1 MIILKI
7 LHNREIR
14 RRLAM
19 KKRTSLV
26 LALGLTMGSVLP
38 ITAAAKTVPY
48 NVTVTKE
55 AEQFGKDAK
64 VNWKKGQTVPSFVH
78 GKLSTKAYKDKAAIK
93 QFLKENKGRYQLDTA
108 KDLTL
113 LDVQT
118 DELGSTHYNF
128 VQSVQGI
135 PVDGAKFKVHT
146 DKNGII
152 TAVNGDVFPE
162 ASSYFKG
169 ALKAQLTKDAALDQ
183 SWKAIKVTKAETLT
197 HAEEGPTISA
207 HKVEDTVEKVELVV
221 YKKGNEFN
229 LAYKTNLQFI
239 QPYPANWVVYVDA
252 INGSVLDSYN
262 AVADGTGVGVLGDT
276 KTLNTYYSSGTYY
289 LYDITKP
296 MAGVIETRTA
306 KNRSLL
312 PGSYSVDPDNI
323 FNAASQRADVDAHYY
338 AGAVYD
344 YYKNT
349 FNRNSFDN
357 NGATIRS
364 TVHYGRNYNNAF
376 WNGAQMVY
384 GDGDGTTFRSLSGA
398 LDVVAHEITHAVTE
412 RTAGLEYQY
421 QSGAL
426 NESFSDVF
434 GVFLDK
440 GDYLMGEDVYTP
452 NKAGDALRSLSSPSL
467 YGQPEHMNNYVNT
480 TSDNGGVHTN
490 SGIPNKAAYLT
501 ISNLGTAVSEKIYYR
516 ALTVYLAPQSD
527 FSDARAALLAAAADL
542 YGSGSTQYN
551 AVATS
556 WSQVGV
562 N

>member
-1 MIILKI
+1 
-7 LHNREIR
+7 
-14 RRLAM
+14 M

-26 LALGLTMGSVLP
+26 LALGLTVGAVLP
-38 ITAAAKTVPY
+38 ITAAAQTQSAVPY
-48 NVTVTKE
+48 NVMVTKD
-55 AEQFGKDAK
+55 AKQYGKDAK

-78 GKLSTKAYKDKAAIK
+78 GKLSTKALNDKAAVK
-93 QFLKENKGRYQLDTA
+93 QFLKENKELYQLDA
-108 KDLTL
+108 DKDLTL
-113 LDVQT
+113 LGVQK
-118 DELGSTHYNF
+118 DELGTTHYDF

-146 DKNGII
+146 DKNGIV

-169 ALKAQLTKDAALDQ
+169 ALKAQLSKADALDKA
-183 SWKAIKVTKAETLT
+183 WKSINLSKKDTLT
-197 HAEEGPTISA
+197 NAEVDPTGK
-207 HKVEDTVEKVELVV
+207 KVEDTAEKAELVV
-221 YKKGNEFN
+221 YKKTNDFY

-239 QPYPANWVVYVDA
+239 QPYGANWVVYVDA
-252 INGSVLDSYN
+252 VNGNILNSYN
-262 AVADGTGVGVLGDT
+262 AVADGAATGSGYGVLGDY
-276 KTLNTYYSSGTYY
+276 KTFNTYFSNSTYY
-289 LYDITKP
+289 LYDVTKP
-296 MAGVIETRTA
+296 MTGVIETRTA
-306 KNRSLL
+306 QNRTLL
-312 PGSYSVDPDNI
+312 PGNYSVDPDNL
-323 FNAASQRADVDAHYY
+323 FNAVSQGADVDANYY
-338 AGAVYD
+338 AGKVYD

-364 TVHYGRNYNNAF
+364 SVHYSRNYNNAF
-376 WNGAQMVY
+376 WNGQQMVY
-384 GDGDGTTFRSLSGA
+384 GDGDGVQFRPLSGA
-398 LDVVAHEITHAVTE
+398 LDVVAHELTHAVTE

-426 NESFSDVF
+426 NESISDTF

-452 NKAGDALRSLSSPSL
+452 QKSGDALRSLSNPTL
-467 YGQPEHMNNYVNT
+467 YGQPDHMNNYVNT

-501 ISNLGTAVSEKIYYR
+501 INSLGTSVAEKIYYR

-542 YGSGSTQYN
+542 YGTGSTQYN
-551 AVATS
+551 AVANA

>member
-1 MIILKI
+1 
-7 LHNREIR
+7 
-14 RRLAM
+14 M

-38 ITAAAKTVPY
+38 ITAAAKTIPY
-48 NVTVTKE
+48 NVTVTKD
-55 AEQFGKDAK
+55 AAQFGKDAK

-78 GKLSTKAYKDKAAIK
+78 GKLSNKVYKDIDGIK
-93 QFLKENKGRYQLDTA
+93 QFLKENKALYQLDTA

-113 LDVQT
+113 LDVET
-118 DELGSTHYNF
+118 DGLGSTHYNF
-128 VQSVQGI
+128 IQSIQGI

-146 DKNGII
+146 DKNGIV

-169 ALKAQLTKDAALDQ
+169 ALKAQLSKDTALDK
-183 SWKAIKVTKAETLT
+183 SWKSIKVTKEETITNAE
-197 HAEEGPTISA
+197 AGPTGKKI
-207 HKVEDTVEKVELVV
+207 EDTVEKAELVV
-221 YKKGNEFN
+221 YKNGNEFN

-252 INGSVLDSYN
+252 VNGNILNSYN

-289 LYDITKP
+289 LYDTTKP
-296 MAGVIETRTA
+296 MTGVIETLTA
-306 KNRSLL
+306 VNRSRL
-312 PGSYSVDPDNI
+312 PGNYSVDPDNN
-323 FNAASQRADVDAHYY
+323 FNATSQRADVDAHYY
-338 AGAVYD
+338 AGVVYD

-357 NGATIRS
+357 KGATLRS

-398 LDVVAHEITHAVTE
+398 LDVVAHELTHAVTE

-426 NESFSDVF
+426 NESISDTF

-452 NKAGDALRSLSSPSL
+452 NKAGDALRSLSNPGL
-467 YGQPEHMNNYVNT
+467 YGQPENMSGYVNT

-501 ISNLGTAVSEKIYYR
+501 ISSLGTAVAEKIYYR

-527 FSDARAALLAAAADL
+527 FSDARAALLAAASDL
-542 YGSGSTQYN
+542 YGSSSTQYN
-551 AVATS
+551 AVKSAWT
-556 WSQVGV
+556 QVGV

>member
-1 MIILKI
+1 
-7 LHNREIR
+7 
-14 RRLAM
+14 M

-38 ITAAAKTVPY
+38 ITAAANTIPY
-48 NVTVTKE
+48 NVTGQKE
-55 AEQFGKDAK
+55 AKQFGKDVK
-64 VNWKKGQTVPSFVH
+64 VNWKKGQAVPSFVH
-78 GKLSTKAYKDKAAIK
+78 GKLSTKTHKNKDDIK
-93 QFLKENKGRYQLDTA
+93 QFLKENKEIYQLDTD

-113 LDVQT
+113 LGIET

-146 DKNGII
+146 DKDGIV
-152 TAVNGDVFPE
+152 TAVNGDVFLE

-169 ALKAQLTKDAALDQ
+169 KLKAQVAKEAALEKA
-183 SWKAIKVTKAETLT
+183 WKSIHVTKAETET
-197 HAEEGPTISA
+197 NAEAGPDG
-207 HKVEDTVEKVELVV
+207 KKFEDTVEKADLVV
-221 YKKGNEFN
+221 YKKENDFY

-252 INGSVLDSYN
+252 VNGNVLDSYN
-262 AVADGTGVGVLGDT
+262 AVNDAGTGIGVLGDT
-276 KTLNTYYSSGTYY
+276 KTLNTNYSDGTYY
-289 LYDITKP
+289 LYDTTKP

-306 KNRSLL
+306 VNKTRL
-312 PGSYSVDPDNI
+312 PGNYSVDPDNN
-323 FNAASQRADVDAHYY
+323 FNATSQRADVDAHYY

-349 FNRNSFDN
+349 FNRNSFDG
-357 NGATIRS
+357 NGATLRS

-376 WNGAQMVY
+376 WNGSQMVY
-384 GDGDGTTFRSLSGA
+384 GDGDGTIFTSLSGS
-398 LDVVAHEITHAVTE
+398 LDVIAHELTHAVTE
-412 RTAGLEYQY
+412 RTSGLEYRN

-426 NESFSDVF
+426 NESISDTF

-440 GDYLMGEDVYTP
+440 DDYLIGEDVYTP
-452 NKAGDALRSLSSPSL
+452 KKAGDALRSLSNPSL
-467 YGQPEHMNNYVNT
+467 YGQPEHMSNYVNT

-501 ISNLGTAVSEKIYYR
+501 ISNLGISVAEKIYYR
-516 ALTVYLAPQSD
+516 ALTVYLSPMSN
-527 FSDARAALLAAAADL
+527 FSDARASLLAAAADL
-542 YGSGSTQYN
+542 YGTGSTQYN
-551 AVATS
+551 AVASAWT
-556 WSQVGV
+556 QVGV

>member
-1 MIILKI
+1 
-7 LHNREIR
+7 
-14 RRLAM
+14 M

-38 ITAAAKTVPY
+38 ITAAAKTIPY
-48 NVTVTKE
+48 NVTITKD
-55 AEQFGKDAK
+55 AAQFGKDAK

-78 GKLSTKAYKDKAAIK
+78 GKLSNKVYKDIDGIK
-93 QFLKENKGRYQLDTA
+93 QFLKENKALYQLDTA

-113 LDVQT
+113 LDVET
-118 DELGSTHYNF
+118 DGLGSTHYNF
-128 VQSVQGI
+128 IQSIQGI

-146 DKNGII
+146 DKNGIV

-169 ALKAQLTKDAALDQ
+169 ALKAQLSKDTALDK
-183 SWKAIKVTKAETLT
+183 SWKSIKVTKEETITNAE
-197 HAEEGPTISA
+197 AGPTGKKI
-207 HKVEDTVEKVELVV
+207 EDTVEKAELVV
-221 YKKGNEFN
+221 YKNGNEFN

-252 INGSVLDSYN
+252 VNGNILNSYN

-289 LYDITKP
+289 LYDTTKP
-296 MAGVIETRTA
+296 MTGVIETLTA
-306 KNRSLL
+306 VNRSRL
-312 PGSYSVDPDNI
+312 PGNYSVDPDNN
-323 FNAASQRADVDAHYY
+323 FNATSQRADVDAHYY
-338 AGAVYD
+338 AGVVYD

-357 NGATIRS
+357 KGATLRS

-398 LDVVAHEITHAVTE
+398 LDVVAHELTHAVTE

-426 NESFSDVF
+426 NESISDTF

-452 NKAGDALRSLSSPSL
+452 NKAGDALRSLSNPGL
-467 YGQPEHMNNYVNT
+467 YGQPENMSGYVNT

-501 ISNLGTAVSEKIYYR
+501 ISSLGTAVAEKIYYR

-527 FSDARAALLAAAADL
+527 FSDARAALLAAASDL
-542 YGSGSTQYN
+542 YGSSSTQYN
-551 AVATS
+551 AVKSAWT
-556 WSQVGV
+556 QVGV

>member
-1 MIILKI
+1 M
-7 LHNREIR
+7 
-14 RRLAM
+14 M

-38 ITAAAKTVPY
+38 ITAAANTIPY
-48 NVTVTKE
+48 NVTGQKE
-55 AEQFGKDAK
+55 AKQFGKDVK
-64 VNWKKGQTVPSFVH
+64 VNWKKGQAVPSFVH
-78 GKLSTKAYKDKAAIK
+78 GKLSTKTHKNKDDIK
-93 QFLKENKGRYQLDTA
+93 QFLKENKEIYQLDTD

-113 LDVQT
+113 LGIET

-146 DKNGII
+146 DKDGIV
-152 TAVNGDVFPE
+152 TAVNGDVFLE

-169 ALKAQLTKDAALDQ
+169 KLKAQVAKEAALEKA
-183 SWKAIKVTKAETLT
+183 WKSIHVTKAETET
-197 HAEEGPTISA
+197 NAEAGPDG
-207 HKVEDTVEKVELVV
+207 KKFEDTVEKADLVV
-221 YKKGNEFN
+221 YKKENDFY

-252 INGSVLDSYN
+252 VNGNVLDSYN
-262 AVADGTGVGVLGDT
+262 AVNDAGTGIGVLGDT
-276 KTLNTYYSSGTYY
+276 KTLNTNYSDGTYY
-289 LYDITKP
+289 LYDTTKP

-306 KNRSLL
+306 VNKTRL
-312 PGSYSVDPDNI
+312 PGNYSVDPDNN
-323 FNAASQRADVDAHYY
+323 FNATSQRADVDAHYY

-349 FNRNSFDN
+349 FNRNSFDG
-357 NGATIRS
+357 NGATLRS

-376 WNGAQMVY
+376 WNGSQMVY
-384 GDGDGTTFRSLSGA
+384 GDGDGTIFTSLSGS
-398 LDVVAHEITHAVTE
+398 LDVIAHELTHAVTE
-412 RTAGLEYQY
+412 RTSGLEYRN

-426 NESFSDVF
+426 NESISDTF

-440 GDYLMGEDVYTP
+440 DDYLIGEDVYTP
-452 NKAGDALRSLSSPSL
+452 KKAGDALRSLSNPSL
-467 YGQPEHMNNYVNT
+467 YGQPEHMSNYVNT

-501 ISNLGTAVSEKIYYR
+501 ISNLGISVAEKIYYR
-516 ALTVYLAPQSD
+516 ALTVYLSPMSN
-527 FSDARAALLAAAADL
+527 FSDARASLLAAAADL
-542 YGSGSTQYN
+542 YGTGSTQYN
-551 AVATS
+551 AVASAWT
-556 WSQVGV
+556 QVGV

>member
-1 MIILKI
+1 
-7 LHNREIR
+7 
-14 RRLAM
+14 M

-26 LALGLTMGSVLP
+26 LALGLTVGSVLP

-48 NVTVTKE
+48 NVTVTKD
-55 AEQFGKDAK
+55 AAQFGKDAK

-78 GKLSTKAYKDKAAIK
+78 GKLSTKVYKDKDAIK
-93 QFLKENKGRYQLDTA
+93 QFLKENKELYQLDTA

-128 VQSVQGI
+128 VQSIQGI

-146 DKNGII
+146 DKNGIV

-169 ALKAQLTKDAALDQ
+169 ALKAQLSKDAALDK
-183 SWKAIKVTKAETLT
+183 SWKSIKVTKEETITNAE
-197 HAEEGPTISA
+197 AGPTGEKI
-207 HKVEDTVEKVELVV
+207 EDTVEKAELVV
-221 YKKGNEFN
+221 YKNGNEFN

-252 INGSVLDSYN
+252 VNGNILNSYN

-276 KTLNTYYSSGTYY
+276 KTINTNYSSGTYY

-296 MAGVIETRTA
+296 MTGVIETRTA
-306 KNRSLL
+306 GNKSRL
-312 PGSYSVDPDNI
+312 PGNYSVDADNN
-323 FNAASQRADVDAHYY
+323 FNATSQRADVDAHYY

-344 YYKNT
+344 YYYNT

-357 NGATIRS
+357 NGATLRS

-398 LDVVAHEITHAVTE
+398 LDVVAHELTHAVTE

-426 NESFSDVF
+426 NESISDTF

-440 GDYLMGEDVYTP
+440 GDYLVGEDVYTP
-452 NKAGDALRSLSSPSL
+452 NIAGDALRSLSNPSL
-467 YGQPEHMNNYVNT
+467 YGQPENMSGYVNT

-501 ISNLGTAVSEKIYYR
+501 ISSLGTAVAEKIYYR
-516 ALTVYLAPQSD
+516 ALTVYLAPQSN

-551 AVATS
+551 AVKSAWT
-556 WSQVGV
+556 QVGV

>member
-1 MIILKI
+1 M
-7 LHNREIR
+7 
-14 RRLAM
+14 
-19 KKRTSLV
+19 
-26 LALGLTMGSVLP
+26 LP

-48 NVTVTKE
+48 NVTVTKD
-55 AEQFGKDAK
+55 AAQFGKDAK

-78 GKLSTKAYKDKAAIK
+78 GKLSTKAYKDKEAIK
-93 QFLKENKGRYQLDTA
+93 QFLKENKELYQLDSS

-128 VQSVQGI
+128 VQSIQGI

-146 DKNGII
+146 DKNGIV

-162 ASSYFKG
+162 ASFYFKG
-169 ALKAQLTKDAALDQ
+169 ALKAQLSKDAALDQ
-183 SWKAIKVTKAETLT
+183 SWKSIKLTKAETLT
-197 HAEEGPTISA
+197 NPEAGPTGK
-207 HKVEDTVEKVELVV
+207 KVEDSVEKAELVV
-221 YKKGNEFN
+221 YKNGDQFN

-252 INGSVLDSYN
+252 VNGNILNSYN

-289 LYDITKP
+289 LYDTTKP
-296 MAGVIETRTA
+296 MTGVIETRTA
-306 KNRSLL
+306 ANQSRL
-312 PGSYSVDPDNI
+312 PGNYSVDADNN
-323 FNAASQRADVDAHYY
+323 FNATSQRADVDAHYY
-338 AGAVYD
+338 AGVVYD

-357 NGATIRS
+357 NGTTLRS

-398 LDVVAHEITHAVTE
+398 LDVVAHELTHAVTE
-412 RTAGLEYQY
+412 RTAGLQYQN

-426 NESFSDVF
+426 NESISDTF

-452 NKAGDALRSLSSPSL
+452 NKAGDALRSLSNPEL
-467 YGQPEHMNNYVNT
+467 YGQPSTMSGYVNT

-501 ISNLGTAVSEKIYYR
+501 ISSLGTAVAEKIYYR
-516 ALTVYLAPQSD
+516 ALTVYLTPTSN
-527 FSDARAALLAAAADL
+527 FSGARAALLAAAADL
-542 YGSGSTQYN
+542 YGTSSTQYN
-551 AVATS
+551 AVKSAWT
-556 WSQVGV
+556 QVGV

>member
-1 MIILKI
+1 
-7 LHNREIR
+7 
-14 RRLAM
+14 M

-38 ITAAAKTVPY
+38 ITAAAETIPY
-48 NVTVTKE
+48 NVTFKKD
-55 AEQFGKDAK
+55 ASQFGKDAK

-78 GKLSTKAYKDKAAIK
+78 GKLSTKVYKDIDGIK
-93 QFLKENKGRYQLDTA
+93 QFLKENKALYQLDTA

-113 LDVQT
+113 LDVET
-118 DELGSTHYNF
+118 DGLGSTHYNF
-128 VQSVQGI
+128 IQSIQGI

-146 DKNGII
+146 DKNGIV

-169 ALKAQLTKDAALDQ
+169 ALKAQLSKETALDQ
-183 SWKAIKVTKAETLT
+183 SWKSIKVTKEETITNAE
-197 HAEEGPTISA
+197 AGPTGKKI
-207 HKVEDTVEKVELVV
+207 EDTVEKAELVV
-221 YKKGNEFN
+221 YKNGNEFN

-252 INGSVLDSYN
+252 VNGNILNSYN

-296 MAGVIETRTA
+296 MTGVIETRTA
-306 KNRSLL
+306 VNRSRL
-312 PGSYSVDPDNI
+312 PGNYSVDPDNN
-323 FNAASQRADVDAHYY
+323 FNSTSQRADVDAHYY
-338 AGAVYD
+338 AGVVYD

-357 NGATIRS
+357 NGATLRS

-376 WNGAQMVY
+376 WNGSQMVY
-384 GDGDGTTFRSLSGA
+384 GDGDGITFRSLSGA
-398 LDVVAHEITHAVTE
+398 LDVVAHELTHAVTE

-426 NESFSDVF
+426 NESISDTF

-440 GDYLMGEDVYTP
+440 GDYLIGEDVYTP
-452 NKAGDALRSLSSPSL
+452 NKAGDALRSLSNPGL
-467 YGQPEHMNNYVNT
+467 YGQPENMSGYVNT

-501 ISNLGTAVSEKIYYR
+501 ISSLGTAVAEKIYYR

-527 FSDARAALLAAAADL
+527 FSDARAALLAAAADM
-542 YGSGSTQYN
+542 YGSSSTQYN
-551 AVATS
+551 AVKSAWT
-556 WSQVGV
+556 QVGV

>member
-1 MIILKI
+1 
-7 LHNREIR
+7 
-14 RRLAM
+14 M

-38 ITAAAKTVPY
+38 ITAAANTIPY
-48 NVTVTKE
+48 NVTVQKE
-55 AEQFGKDAK
+55 AKQFGKEAK
-64 VNWKKGQTVPSFVH
+64 VNWKKGQAVPSFVH
-78 GKLSTKAYKDKAAIK
+78 GKLSTKTHKNKDDIK
-93 QFLKENKGRYQLDTA
+93 QFLKENKEIYQLDTD

-113 LDVQT
+113 LGIET

-146 DKNGII
+146 DKDGIV
-152 TAVNGDVFPE
+152 TAVNGDVFLE

-169 ALKAQLTKDAALDQ
+169 KLKAQVAKEAALEKA
-183 SWKAIKVTKAETLT
+183 WKSIHVTKAETET
-197 HAEEGPTISA
+197 NAEAGPDG
-207 HKVEDTVEKVELVV
+207 KKFEDTVEKADLVV
-221 YKKGNEFN
+221 YKKENDFY

-252 INGSVLDSYN
+252 VNGNVLDSYN
-262 AVADGTGVGVLGDT
+262 AVNDAGTGIGVLGDT
-276 KTLNTYYSSGTYY
+276 KTLNTNYSDGTYY
-289 LYDITKP
+289 LYDTTKP

-306 KNRSLL
+306 VNKTRL
-312 PGSYSVDPDNI
+312 PGNYSVDPDNN
-323 FNAASQRADVDAHYY
+323 FNATSQRADVDAHYY

-349 FNRNSFDN
+349 FNRNSFDG
-357 NGATIRS
+357 NGATLRS

-376 WNGAQMVY
+376 WNGSQMVY
-384 GDGDGTTFRSLSGA
+384 GDGDGTIFTSLSGS
-398 LDVVAHEITHAVTE
+398 LDVIAHELTHAVTE
-412 RTAGLEYQY
+412 RTSGLEYRN

-426 NESFSDVF
+426 NESISDTF

-440 GDYLMGEDVYTP
+440 DDYLIGEDVYTP
-452 NKAGDALRSLSSPSL
+452 KKAGDALRSLSNPSL
-467 YGQPEHMNNYVNT
+467 YGQPEHMSNYVNT

-501 ISNLGTAVSEKIYYR
+501 ISNLGISVAEKIYYR
-516 ALTVYLAPQSD
+516 ALTVYLSPMSN
-527 FSDARAALLAAAADL
+527 FSDARASLLAAAADL
-542 YGSGSTQYN
+542 YGTGSTQYN
-551 AVATS
+551 AVASAWT
-556 WSQVGV
+556 QVGV

>member
-1 MIILKI
+1 
-7 LHNREIR
+7 
-14 RRLAM
+14 M

-38 ITAAAKTVPY
+38 ITAAAETIPY
-48 NVTVTKE
+48 NVTVKKD
-55 AEQFGKDAK
+55 ASQFGKDAK

-78 GKLSTKAYKDKAAIK
+78 GKLSTKVYKDIDGIK
-93 QFLKENKGRYQLDTA
+93 QFLKENKALYQLDTA

-113 LDVQT
+113 LDVET
-118 DELGSTHYNF
+118 DGLGSTHYNF
-128 VQSVQGI
+128 IQSIQGI

-146 DKNGII
+146 DKNGIV

-169 ALKAQLTKDAALDQ
+169 ALKAQLSKETALDQ
-183 SWKAIKVTKAETLT
+183 SWKSIKVTKEETITNAE
-197 HAEEGPTISA
+197 AGPTGKKI
-207 HKVEDTVEKVELVV
+207 EDTVEKAELVV
-221 YKKGNEFN
+221 YKNGNEFN

-252 INGSVLDSYN
+252 VNGNILNSYN

-296 MAGVIETRTA
+296 MTGVIETRTA
-306 KNRSLL
+306 LNRSRL
-312 PGSYSVDPDNI
+312 PGNYSVDPDNN
-323 FNAASQRADVDAHYY
+323 FNATSQRADVDAHFY
-338 AGAVYD
+338 AGVVYD

-357 NGATIRS
+357 NGATLRS

-376 WNGAQMVY
+376 WNGSQMVY
-384 GDGDGTTFRSLSGA
+384 GDGDGITFRSLSGA
-398 LDVVAHEITHAVTE
+398 LDVVAHELTHAVTE

-426 NESFSDVF
+426 NESISDTF

-440 GDYLMGEDVYTP
+440 GDYLIGEDVYTP
-452 NKAGDALRSLSSPSL
+452 NKAGDALRSLSNPSL
-467 YGQPEHMNNYVNT
+467 YGQPENMSGYVNT

-501 ISNLGTAVSEKIYYR
+501 ISSLGTAVAEKIYYR

-542 YGSGSTQYN
+542 YGSSSTQYN
-551 AVATS
+551 AVKSAWT
-556 WSQVGV
+556 QVGV

>member
-1 MIILKI
+1 
-7 LHNREIR
+7 
-14 RRLAM
+14 M

-26 LALGLTMGSVLP
+26 LALGLTMGSVVP
-38 ITAAAKTVPY
+38 ITAAAQAVPY
-48 NVTVTKE
+48 NVTVTKD
-55 AEQFGKDAK
+55 ASQFGKDAK
-64 VNWKKGQTVPSFVH
+64 VNWKKGQAVPSFVH
-78 GKLSTKAYKDKAAIK
+78 GKLSTKAYNDKAAVK
-93 QFLKENKGRYQLDTA
+93 QFLKENKSLYKLDTD

-118 DELGSTHYNF
+118 DELGSKHYNF

-146 DKNGII
+146 DKNGIV

-162 ASSYFKG
+162 AANYFKG
-169 ALKAQLTKDAALDQ
+169 ALKAQLSKGVALEKA
-183 SWKAIKVTKAETLT
+183 WKSINVTKVETITNAE
-197 HAEEGPTISA
+197 AGPTGA
-207 HKVEDTVEKVELVV
+207 KFEDTVEKAELVV
-221 YKKGNEFN
+221 YKKANDFY

-252 INGSVLDSYN
+252 VNGNVLNSYN
-262 AVADGTGVGVLGDT
+262 AVADGATTGSGYGVLGDY
-276 KTLNTYYSSGTYY
+276 KTFNTYFSNSTYY
-289 LYDITKP
+289 LYDVTKP
-296 MAGVIETRTA
+296 MTGVIETRTA
-306 KNRSLL
+306 SSRTSL
-312 PGSYSVDPDNI
+312 PGNYSVDPDNQ
-323 FNAASQRADVDAHYY
+323 FNAVSQGADVDANYY
-338 AGAVYD
+338 AGKVYD

-364 TVHYGRNYNNAF
+364 TVHYSRNYNNAF
-376 WNGAQMVY
+376 WNGSQMVY
-384 GDGDGTTFRSLSGA
+384 GDGDGTTFRPLSGA
-398 LDVVAHEITHAVTE
+398 LDVVAHELTHAVTE

-426 NESFSDVF
+426 NESISDTF

-452 NKAGDALRSLSSPSL
+452 NKAGDALRSLSNPSL
-467 YGQPEHMNNYVNT
+467 YGQPENMSGYVNT

-501 ISNLGTAVSEKIYYR
+501 ISSLGTSVAEKIYYR

-527 FSDARAALLAAAADL
+527 FSDARASLLAAAADL
-542 YGSGSTQYN
+542 YGTGSSQYN
-551 AVATS
+551 AVAS
-556 WSQVGV
+556 AWSQVGV
-562 N
+562 Y

>member
-1 MIILKI
+1 
-7 LHNREIR
+7 
-14 RRLAM
+14 M

-38 ITAAAKTVPY
+38 ITAAANTIPY
-48 NVTVTKE
+48 NVTVQKE
-55 AEQFGKDAK
+55 AKQFGKEAK
-64 VNWKKGQTVPSFVH
+64 VNWKKGQAVPSFVH
-78 GKLSTKAYKDKAAIK
+78 GKLSTKTHKNKDDIK
-93 QFLKENKGRYQLDTA
+93 QFLKENKEIYQLDTD

-113 LDVQT
+113 LGIET

-146 DKNGII
+146 DKDGIV
-152 TAVNGDVFPE
+152 TAVNGDVFLE

-169 ALKAQLTKDAALDQ
+169 KLKAQVAKEAALEKA
-183 SWKAIKVTKAETLT
+183 WKSIHVTKAETET
-197 HAEEGPTISA
+197 NAEAGPDG
-207 HKVEDTVEKVELVV
+207 KKFEDTVEKADLVV
-221 YKKGNEFN
+221 YKKENDFY

-252 INGSVLDSYN
+252 VNGNVLDSYN
-262 AVADGTGVGVLGDT
+262 AVNDAGTGIGVLGDT
-276 KTLNTYYSSGTYY
+276 KTLNTNYSDGTYY
-289 LYDITKP
+289 LYDTTKP

-306 KNRSLL
+306 VNKTRL
-312 PGSYSVDPDNI
+312 PGNYSVDPDNN
-323 FNAASQRADVDAHYY
+323 FNATSQRADVDAHYY

-349 FNRNSFDN
+349 FNRNSFDG
-357 NGATIRS
+357 NGATLRS

-376 WNGAQMVY
+376 WNGSQMVY
-384 GDGDGTTFRSLSGA
+384 GDGDGTTFTSLSGS
-398 LDVVAHEITHAVTE
+398 LDVIAHELTHAVTE
-412 RTAGLEYQY
+412 RTSGLEYRN

-426 NESFSDVF
+426 NESISDTF

-440 GDYLMGEDVYTP
+440 DDYLIGEDVYTP
-452 NKAGDALRSLSSPSL
+452 KKAGDALRSLSNPSL
-467 YGQPEHMNNYVNT
+467 YGQPEHMSNYVNT

-501 ISNLGTAVSEKIYYR
+501 ISNLGISVAEKIYYR
-516 ALTVYLAPQSD
+516 ALTVYLSPMSN
-527 FSDARAALLAAAADL
+527 FSDARASLLAAAADL
-542 YGSGSTQYN
+542 YGTGSTQYN
-551 AVATS
+551 AVASAWT
-556 WSQVGV
+556 QVGV

>member
-1 MIILKI
+1 
-7 LHNREIR
+7 
-14 RRLAM
+14 M

-26 LALGLTMGSVLP
+26 LALGLTVGAILP
-38 ITAAAKTVPY
+38 ITAAAQTQSAVPY
-48 NVTVTKE
+48 NVMVKD
-55 AEQFGKDAK
+55 ANQFGKDAK

-78 GKLSTKAYKDKAAIK
+78 GKLSTKAYKDKTAIK
-93 QFLKENKGRYQLDTA
+93 QFLKENKELYQLDTD

-113 LDVQT
+113 LNVET

-146 DKNGII
+146 DKNGIV
-152 TAVNGDVFPE
+152 TAVNGDVFPK

-169 ALKAQLTKDAALDQ
+169 ALKANLSKSEALDKAWKSINLTKND
-183 SWKAIKVTKAETLT
+183 TLT
-197 HAEEGPTISA
+197 NAQVDPTGK
-207 HKVEDTVEKVELVV
+207 KVEDTAEKAELVV
-221 YKKGNEFN
+221 YKKANDFY

-239 QPYPANWVVYVDA
+239 QPYGANWVVYVDA
-252 INGSVLDSYN
+252 VNGNILNSYN
-262 AVADGTGVGVLGDT
+262 AVADGATTGSGYGVLGDY
-276 KTLNTYYSSGTYY
+276 KTFNTYFSNSTYY
-289 LYDITKP
+289 LYDVTKP
-296 MAGVIETRTA
+296 MTGVIETRTA
-306 KNRSLL
+306 QNRTVL
-312 PGSYSVDPDNI
+312 PGNYSVDPDNQ
-323 FNAASQRADVDAHYY
+323 FNAVSQGADVDANYY
-338 AGAVYD
+338 AGKVYD

-364 TVHYGRNYNNAF
+364 SVHYSRNYNNAF
-376 WNGAQMVY
+376 WNGQQMVY
-384 GDGDGTTFRSLSGA
+384 GDGDGVQFRPLSGA
-398 LDVVAHEITHAVTE
+398 LDVVAHELTHAVTE

-426 NESFSDVF
+426 NESISDTF

-452 NKAGDALRSLSSPSL
+452 QKSGDALRSLSNPPL
-467 YGQPEHMNNYVNT
+467 YGQPDNMSNYVNT

-501 ISNLGTAVSEKIYYR
+501 INSLGTSVAEKIYYR

-551 AVATS
+551 AVAS
-556 WSQVGV
+556 AWSSVGV
-562 N
+562 Y

>member
-1 MIILKI
+1 
-7 LHNREIR
+7 
-14 RRLAM
+14 M

-26 LALGLTMGSVLP
+26 LALGLTVGSVLP
-38 ITAAAKTVPY
+38 ITAAATTVPY
-48 NVTVTKE
+48 NATVKKD
-55 AEQFGKDAK
+55 AAQFGKEAK
-64 VNWKKGQTVPSFVH
+64 VNWKEGQIVPSFVQ
-78 GKLSTKAYKDKAAIK
+78 GKLSTKVYKDKAEIK
-93 QFLKENKGRYQLDTA
+93 QFLKENKSLYQLDTD

-128 VQSVQGI
+128 VQSIQGI

-146 DKNGII
+146 DKDGIV

-169 ALKAQLTKDAALDQ
+169 ALKAKLSKVDALDQ
-183 SWKAIKVTKAETLT
+183 SWNSIKVTKAETLT
-197 HAEEGPTISA
+197 NAEAGPKGK
-207 HKVEDTVEKVELVV
+207 KVEDTVEKAELVV
-221 YKKGNEFN
+221 YKNGNEFN

-252 INGSVLDSYN
+252 VNGNILNSYN

-276 KTLNTYYSSGTYY
+276 KTLNTYFSSGTYY
-289 LYDITKP
+289 LYDTTKP
-296 MAGVIETRTA
+296 MTGVIETRTA
-306 KNRSLL
+306 GNASRL
-312 PGSYSVDPDNI
+312 PGNYSVDADNN
-323 FNAASQRADVDAHYY
+323 FNATSQRADVDAHYY
-338 AGAVYD
+338 AGVVYD

-357 NGATIRS
+357 NGATLRS

-376 WNGAQMVY
+376 WNGSQMVY

-398 LDVVAHEITHAVTE
+398 LDVVAHELTHAVTE
-412 RTAGLEYQY
+412 RTAGLQYQN

-426 NESFSDVF
+426 NESISDTF

-452 NKAGDALRSLSSPSL
+452 NKAGDALRSLSNPEL
-467 YGQPEHMNNYVNT
+467 YGQPSTMSGYVNT

-501 ISNLGTAVSEKIYYR
+501 ISSLGTAVAEKIYYR
-516 ALTVYLAPQSD
+516 ALTVYLTPTSN
-527 FSDARAALLAAAADL
+527 FSGARAALLAAAADL
-542 YGSGSTQYN
+542 YGSTSTQYN
-551 AVATS
+551 AVKSAWT
-556 WSQVGV
+556 QVGV

>member
-1 MIILKI
+1 MII
-7 LHNREIR
+7 RG
-14 RRLAM
+14 RLEM

-38 ITAAAKTVPY
+38 ITAAAETIPY
-48 NVTVTKE
+48 NVTFKKD
-55 AEQFGKDAK
+55 ASQFGKDAK

-78 GKLSTKAYKDKAAIK
+78 GKLSTKVYKDIDGIK
-93 QFLKENKGRYQLDTA
+93 QFLKENKALYQLDTA

-113 LDVQT
+113 LDVET
-118 DELGSTHYNF
+118 DGLGSTHYNF
-128 VQSVQGI
+128 IQSIQGI

-146 DKNGII
+146 DKNGIV

-169 ALKAQLTKDAALDQ
+169 ALKAQLSKETALDQ
-183 SWKAIKVTKAETLT
+183 SWKSIKVTKEETITNAE
-197 HAEEGPTISA
+197 AGPTGKKI
-207 HKVEDTVEKVELVV
+207 EDTVEKAELVV
-221 YKKGNEFN
+221 YKNGNEFN

-252 INGSVLDSYN
+252 VNGNILNSYN

-296 MAGVIETRTA
+296 MTGVIETRTA
-306 KNRSLL
+306 VNRSRL
-312 PGSYSVDPDNI
+312 PGNYSVDPDNN
-323 FNAASQRADVDAHYY
+323 FNATSQRADVDAHYY
-338 AGAVYD
+338 AGVVYD

-357 NGATIRS
+357 NGATLRS

-376 WNGAQMVY
+376 WNGSQMVY
-384 GDGDGTTFRSLSGA
+384 GDGDGITFRSLSGA
-398 LDVVAHEITHAVTE
+398 LDVVAHELTHAVTE

-426 NESFSDVF
+426 NESISDTF

-440 GDYLMGEDVYTP
+440 GDYLIGEDVYTP
-452 NKAGDALRSLSSPSL
+452 NKAGDALRSLSNPGL
-467 YGQPEHMNNYVNT
+467 YGQPENMSGYVNT

-501 ISNLGTAVSEKIYYR
+501 ISSLGTAVAEKIYYR

-527 FSDARAALLAAAADL
+527 FSDARAALLAAAADM
-542 YGSGSTQYN
+542 YGSSSTQYN
-551 AVATS
+551 AVKSAWT
-556 WSQVGV
+556 QVGV

>member
-1 MIILKI
+1 
-7 LHNREIR
+7 
-14 RRLAM
+14 M

-26 LALGLTMGSVLP
+26 LALGLTVGAVLP
-38 ITAAAKTVPY
+38 ITAAAQTQSAVPY
-48 NVTVTKE
+48 NVMVKKD
-55 AEQFGKDAK
+55 AAQFGKEAK

-78 GKLSTKAYKDKAAIK
+78 GKLSTKALTDKAEVK
-93 QFLKENKGRYQLDTA
+93 QFLKENKELYQLDA
-108 KDLTL
+108 DKDLTL
-113 LDVQT
+113 LDVQK
-118 DELGSTHYNF
+118 DELGTTHYNF

-146 DKNGII
+146 DKNGIV

-169 ALKAQLTKDAALDQ
+169 ALKAQLSKADALDKA
-183 SWKAIKVTKAETLT
+183 WKSINLTKKDTLT
-197 HAEEGPTISA
+197 NAEVDPTGK
-207 HKVEDTVEKVELVV
+207 KVEDTAEKAELVV
-221 YKKGNEFN
+221 YKKANDFY

-239 QPYPANWVVYVDA
+239 QPYGANWVVYVDA
-252 INGSVLDSYN
+252 INGNILDSYN
-262 AVADGTGVGVLGDT
+262 AVADGATTGSGYGVLGDY
-276 KTLNTYYSSGTYY
+276 KTFNTYFSNSTYY
-289 LYDITKP
+289 LYDVTKP
-296 MAGVIETRTA
+296 MTGVIETRTA
-306 KNRSLL
+306 QNRTLL
-312 PGSYSVDPDNI
+312 PGNYSVDPDNQ
-323 FNAASQRADVDAHYY
+323 FNAVSQGADVDANYY
-338 AGAVYD
+338 AGKVYD

-364 TVHYGRNYNNAF
+364 SVHYSRSYNNAF
-376 WNGAQMVY
+376 WNGQQMVY
-384 GDGDGTTFRSLSGA
+384 GDGDGVTFRPLSGA
-398 LDVVAHEITHAVTE
+398 LDVVAHELTHAVTE

-426 NESFSDVF
+426 NESISDTF

-452 NKAGDALRSLSSPSL
+452 QKSGDALRSLSNPPL
-467 YGQPEHMNNYVNT
+467 YGQPDHMNNYVNT

-501 ISNLGTAVSEKIYYR
+501 INSLGTSVAEKIYYR

-542 YGSGSTQYN
+542 YGTGSTQYN
-551 AVATS
+551 AVANA

-562 N
+562 Y

>member
-1 MIILKI
+1 
-7 LHNREIR
+7 
-14 RRLAM
+14 M

-38 ITAAAKTVPY
+38 ITAAANTIPY
-48 NVTVTKE
+48 NVTVQKE
-55 AEQFGKDAK
+55 AKQFGKDAK
-64 VNWKKGQTVPSFVH
+64 VNWKKGQAVPSFVH
-78 GKLSTKAYKDKAAIK
+78 GKLSTKTHKNKDDIK
-93 QFLKENKGRYQLDTA
+93 QFLKENKEIYQLDTD

-113 LDVQT
+113 LGIET

-146 DKNGII
+146 DKDGIV
-152 TAVNGDVFPE
+152 TAVNGDVFLE

-169 ALKAQLTKDAALDQ
+169 KLKAQVAKEAALEKA
-183 SWKAIKVTKAETLT
+183 WKSIHVTKAETET
-197 HAEEGPTISA
+197 NAEAGPDG
-207 HKVEDTVEKVELVV
+207 KKFEDTVEKADLVV
-221 YKKGNEFN
+221 YKKENDFY

-252 INGSVLDSYN
+252 VNGNVLDSYN
-262 AVADGTGVGVLGDT
+262 AVNDAGTGIGVLGDT
-276 KTLNTYYSSGTYY
+276 KTLNTNYSDGTYY
-289 LYDITKP
+289 LYDTTKP

-306 KNRSLL
+306 VNKTRL
-312 PGSYSVDPDNI
+312 PGNYSVDPDNN
-323 FNAASQRADVDAHYY
+323 FNATSQRADVDAHYY

-349 FNRNSFDN
+349 FNRNSFDG
-357 NGATIRS
+357 NGATLRS

-376 WNGAQMVY
+376 WNGSQMVY
-384 GDGDGTTFRSLSGA
+384 GDGDGTTFTSLSGS
-398 LDVVAHEITHAVTE
+398 LDVIAHELTHAVTE
-412 RTAGLEYQY
+412 RTSGLEYRN

-426 NESFSDVF
+426 NESISDTF

-440 GDYLMGEDVYTP
+440 DDYLIGEDVYTP
-452 NKAGDALRSLSSPSL
+452 KKAGDALRSLSNPSL
-467 YGQPEHMNNYVNT
+467 YGQPEHMSNYVNT

-501 ISNLGTAVSEKIYYR
+501 ISNLGISVAEKIYYR
-516 ALTVYLAPQSD
+516 ALTVYLSPMSN
-527 FSDARAALLAAAADL
+527 FSDARASLLAAAADL
-542 YGSGSTQYN
+542 YGTGSTQYN
-551 AVATS
+551 AVASAWT
-556 WSQVGV
+556 QVGV

>member
-1 MIILKI
+1 
-7 LHNREIR
+7 
-14 RRLAM
+14 M
-19 KKRTSLV
+19 KRRTSLV

-55 AEQFGKDAK
+55 AVQFGKDAK

-78 GKLSTKAYKDKAAIK
+78 GKLSTNAYKDKAAIK
-93 QFLKENKGRYQLDTA
+93 QFLKENKGLYQLDTE

-169 ALKAQLTKDAALDQ
+169 ALKAQLTKEAALDQ

-197 HAEEGPTISA
+197 NAEAGPTTSG
-207 HKVEDTVEKVELVV
+207 HKVEDTVEKAELIV
-221 YKKGNEFN
+221 YKKGNIFN

-252 INGSVLDSYN
+252 ITGTVLDSYN

-289 LYDITKP
+289 LYDVTKP

-323 FNAASQRADVDAHYY
+323 FNATSQRADVDAHFY

-376 WNGAQMVY
+376 WNGSQMVY

-501 ISNLGTAVSEKIYYR
+501 ISSLGTAVSEKIYYR

-527 FSDARAALLAAAADL
+527 FSDARAALLAAASDL
-542 YGSGSTQYN
+542 YGSGSTQNN
-551 AVATS
+551 AVAS
-556 WSQVGV
+556 AWSQVGV

>member
-1 MIILKI
+1 
-7 LHNREIR
+7 
-14 RRLAM
+14 M

-38 ITAAAKTVPY
+38 ITAAANTIPY
-48 NVTVTKE
+48 NVTVQKE
-55 AEQFGKDAK
+55 AKQFGKDAK
-64 VNWKKGQTVPSFVH
+64 VNWKKGQAVPSFVH
-78 GKLSTKAYKDKAAIK
+78 GKLSTKTHKNKDDIK
-93 QFLKENKGRYQLDTA
+93 QFLKENKEIYQLDTD

-113 LDVQT
+113 LGIET

-146 DKNGII
+146 DKDGIV
-152 TAVNGDVFPE
+152 TAVNGDVFLE

-169 ALKAQLTKDAALDQ
+169 KLKAQVAKEAALEKA
-183 SWKAIKVTKAETLT
+183 WKSIHVTKAETET
-197 HAEEGPTISA
+197 NAEAGPDG
-207 HKVEDTVEKVELVV
+207 KKFEDTVEKADLVV
-221 YKKGNEFN
+221 YKKENDFY

-252 INGSVLDSYN
+252 VNGNVLDSYN
-262 AVADGTGVGVLGDT
+262 AVNDAGTGIGVLGDT
-276 KTLNTYYSSGTYY
+276 KTLNTNYSDGTYY
-289 LYDITKP
+289 LYDTTKP

-306 KNRSLL
+306 VNKTRL
-312 PGSYSVDPDNI
+312 PGNYSVDPDNN
-323 FNAASQRADVDAHYY
+323 FNATSQRADVDAHYY

-349 FNRNSFDN
+349 FNRNSFDG
-357 NGATIRS
+357 NGATLRS

-376 WNGAQMVY
+376 WNGSQMVY
-384 GDGDGTTFRSLSGA
+384 GDGDGTIFTSLSGS
-398 LDVVAHEITHAVTE
+398 LDVIAHELTHAVTE
-412 RTAGLEYQY
+412 RTSGLEYRN

-426 NESFSDVF
+426 NESISDTF

-440 GDYLMGEDVYTP
+440 DDYLIGEDVYTP
-452 NKAGDALRSLSSPSL
+452 KKAGDALRSLSNPSL
-467 YGQPEHMNNYVNT
+467 YGQPEHMSNYVNT

-501 ISNLGTAVSEKIYYR
+501 ISNLGISVAEKIYYR
-516 ALTVYLAPQSD
+516 ALTVYLSPMSN
-527 FSDARAALLAAAADL
+527 FSDARASLLAAAADL
-542 YGSGSTQYN
+542 YGTGSTQYN
-551 AVATS
+551 AVASAWT
-556 WSQVGV
+556 QVGV

>member
-1 MIILKI
+1 
-7 LHNREIR
+7 
-14 RRLAM
+14 M

-48 NVTVTKE
+48 NVTVQKD
-55 AEQFGKDAK
+55 AAQFGQDAK
-64 VNWKKGQTVPSFVH
+64 VHWKQGQSVPSFVH
-78 GKLSTKAYKDKAAIK
+78 GKLSTKAYKDKDAIK
-93 QFLKENKGRYQLDTA
+93 QFLKENKELYQLDTA

-118 DELGSTHYNF
+118 DELGSKHYNF

-146 DKNGII
+146 DKNGLV

-169 ALKAQLTKDAALDQ
+169 ALKAQLSKDTALDK
-183 SWKAIKVTKAETLT
+183 SWKSIKITKAETLT
-197 HAEEGPTISA
+197 NAEAGPTGK
-207 HKVEDTVEKVELVV
+207 KVEDTVEKAELVV
-221 YKKGNEFN
+221 YKNGNQFN

-252 INGSVLDSYN
+252 VNGNILKSYN

-276 KTLNTYYSSGTYY
+276 KTINTYYSSGTYY

-296 MAGVIETRTA
+296 MTGVIETRTA
-306 KNRSLL
+306 RNQSFL
-312 PGSYSVDPDNI
+312 PGNYSVDPDNN
-323 FNAASQRADVDAHYY
+323 FNSTSQRADVDAHYY
-338 AGAVYD
+338 AGVVYD

-357 NGATIRS
+357 NGATLRS

-376 WNGAQMVY
+376 WNGSQMVY
-384 GDGDGTTFRSLSGA
+384 GDGDGTTFRSLSGG
-398 LDVVAHEITHAVTE
+398 LDVVAHELTHAVTE

-426 NESFSDVF
+426 NESISDTF

-452 NKAGDALRSLSSPSL
+452 NKAGDALRSLSNPEL
-467 YGQPEHMNNYVNT
+467 YGQPSTMSAYVNT

-501 ISNLGTAVSEKIYYR
+501 ISSLGTAVAEKIYYR
-516 ALTVYLAPQSD
+516 ALTVYLTPTSN
-527 FSDARAALLAAAADL
+527 FSGARAALLAAAADL

-551 AVATS
+551 AVKSAWT
-556 WSQVGV
+556 QVGV

>member
-1 MIILKI
+1 
-7 LHNREIR
+7 
-14 RRLAM
+14 M

-26 LALGLTMGSVLP
+26 LALGLTVGAVLP
-38 ITAAAKTVPY
+38 ITAAAQTQSAVPY
-48 NVTVTKE
+48 KVMVTKD
-55 AEQFGKDAK
+55 AKQFGKDAR

-78 GKLSTKAYKDKAAIK
+78 GKLSTKAYKDKTAIK
-93 QFLKENKGRYQLDTA
+93 QFLKENKELYQLDTD

-118 DELGSTHYNF
+118 DELGATHYNF

-146 DKNGII
+146 DKNGIV

-169 ALKAQLTKDAALDQ
+169 ALKAQLSKADALDKA
-183 SWKAIKVTKAETLT
+183 WKSINLTKKDTLT
-197 HAEEGPTISA
+197 NAEVDPTGK
-207 HKVEDTVEKVELVV
+207 KVEDTAEKAELVV
-221 YKKGNEFN
+221 YKKANDFY

-239 QPYPANWVVYVDA
+239 QPYGANWVVYVDA
-252 INGSVLDSYN
+252 VNGNILNSYN
-262 AVADGTGVGVLGDT
+262 AVADGATTGSGYGVLGDY
-276 KTLNTYYSSGTYY
+276 KTFNTYFSNNTYY
-289 LYDITKP
+289 LYDVTKP
-296 MAGVIETRTA
+296 MTGVIETRTA
-306 KNRSLL
+306 QNRTLL
-312 PGSYSVDPDNI
+312 PGNYSVDPDNK
-323 FNAASQRADVDAHYY
+323 FNAVSQGADVDANYY
-338 AGAVYD
+338 AGKVYD

-364 TVHYGRNYNNAF
+364 SVHYSRNYNNAF
-376 WNGAQMVY
+376 WNGQQMVY
-384 GDGDGTTFRSLSGA
+384 GDGDGVQFRPLSGA
-398 LDVVAHEITHAVTE
+398 LDVVAHELTHAVTE

-426 NESFSDVF
+426 NESISDTF

-452 NKAGDALRSLSSPSL
+452 QKSGDALRSMSNPTL
-467 YGQPEHMNNYVNT
+467 YGQPDNMSNYVNT

-501 ISNLGTAVSEKIYYR
+501 INSLGTAVAEKIYYR
-516 ALTVYLAPQSD
+516 ALTVYLVPQSD

-551 AVATS
+551 AVAS
-556 WSQVGV
+556 AWSSVGV
-562 N
+562 Y

>member
-1 MIILKI
+1 
-7 LHNREIR
+7 
-14 RRLAM
+14 M

-26 LALGLTMGSVLP
+26 LALGLTMGTVVP
-38 ITAAAKTVPY
+38 ITAAAQVVPY
-48 NVTVTKE
+48 NVTVTKD
-55 AEQFGKDAK
+55 ASQFGKDAK
-64 VNWKKGQTVPSFVH
+64 VNWKKGQAVPSFVH
-78 GKLSTKAYKDKAAIK
+78 GKLSTKSYNDKAAVK
-93 QFLKENKGRYQLDTA
+93 QFLNENKSLYKLDTD

-118 DELGSTHYNF
+118 DELGSKHYNF

-146 DKNGII
+146 DKNGIV

-162 ASSYFKG
+162 AANYFKG
-169 ALKAQLTKDAALDQ
+169 ALKAQLSKGVALEKA
-183 SWKAIKVTKAETLT
+183 WKSINVTKEETITNAE
-197 HAEEGPTISA
+197 AGPTGA
-207 HKVEDTVEKVELVV
+207 KFEDTVEKAELVV
-221 YKKGNEFN
+221 YKKANDFY

-252 INGSVLDSYN
+252 VNGNVLNSYN
-262 AVADGTGVGVLGDT
+262 AVADGATTGSGYGVLGDY
-276 KTLNTYYSSGTYY
+276 KTFNTYYSNSTYY
-289 LYDITKP
+289 LYDVTKP
-296 MAGVIETRTA
+296 MTGVIETRTA
-306 KNRSLL
+306 SSRTVL
-312 PGSYSVDPDNI
+312 PGNYSVDPDNQ
-323 FNAASQRADVDAHYY
+323 FNAVSQGADVDANYY
-338 AGAVYD
+338 AGKVYD

-364 TVHYGRNYNNAF
+364 TVHYSRNYNNAF
-376 WNGAQMVY
+376 WNGSQMVY
-384 GDGDGTTFRSLSGA
+384 GDGDGTTFRPLSGA
-398 LDVVAHEITHAVTE
+398 LDVVAHELTHAVTE

-426 NESFSDVF
+426 NESISDTF

-452 NKAGDALRSLSSPSL
+452 NKAGDALRSLSNPSL
-467 YGQPEHMNNYVNT
+467 YGQPENMSGYVNT

-501 ISNLGTAVSEKIYYR
+501 ISSLGTSVAEKIYYR

-527 FSDARAALLAAAADL
+527 FSDARASLLAAAADL
-542 YGSGSTQYN
+542 YGTGSTQYN
-551 AVATS
+551 AVAS
-556 WSQVGV
+556 AWSQVGV
-562 N
+562 Y